1 MLQCKGL
8 NVILLVILFQII
20 LNIFTYFFF
29 HHLQV
34 SPDLKE
40 MEQIS

>member
-20 LNIFTYFFF
+20 LNIFTFFF